1 MSFTALTNY
10 HKSHGVKQ
18 HKRIISQFRRSQVQ
32 HGLVGELAAGGNF
45 RGKLPPGFLQLL
57 GPAAHIPWLVVP
69 SMFRAAAAPA
79 PAPAAGSLSDFPS
92 ASLLPSSG
100 PWRLSLLKII

>member
-32 HGLVGELAAGGNF
+32 RGPRWPKRKALESWLLVETLEENCLLAF
-45 RGKLPPGFLQLL
+45 F
-57 GPAAHIPWLVVP
+57 
-69 SMFRAAAAPA
+69 SF
-79 PAPAAGSLSDFPS
+79 
-92 ASLLPSSG
+92 
-100 PWRLSLLKII
+100 